1 MDFYYN
7 STSWKT
13 PVPVKHIDIEHL
25 VYCRDAFGLL
35 PQSGATK
42 PESPCG
48 WVQNFWFPRIL
59 TKEEMERLLV
69 EPE

>member
-1 MDFYYN
+1 MSFYYN

-13 PVPVKHIDIEHL
+13 PVKHIEHL
-25 VYCRDAFGLL
+25 VYCRDAFGLK
-35 PQSGATK
+35 PQAGAK
-42 PESPCG
+42 KLESPCG